1 MENVY
6 CALSVQKQV
15 ISSFVKRVYSS
26 DYSTC
31 RVVLVEEFQFD
42 RRETFIGNLPASELT
57 TEAGNQFVLEMV
69 QLLHPEIILTY
80 NNTVF

>member
-15 ISSFVKRVYSS
+15 ISSFVERIYSS

-31 RVVLVEEFQFD
+31 RIVLVEEFQFD
-42 RRETFIGNLPASELT
+42 RRETIIGNIPASELT
-57 TEAGNQFVLEMV
+57 TEAGNKFVIEMV
-69 QLLHPEIILTY
+69 QLMHPKVTLTY
-80 NNTVF
+80 NTIF

>member
-6 CALSVQKQV
+6 CALSVQKEV
-15 ISSFVKRVYSS
+15 VRSFVERIYSS

-42 RRETFIGNLPASELT
+42 RKNTIIGNIPASELT
-57 TEAGNQFVLEMV
+57 TEAGNKFVIEMV
-69 QLLHPEIILTY
+69 QLMYPEVLLTY
-80 NNTVF
+80 NTIF